1 MPSLVRQ
8 SFRLAFLVAML
19 GFPLTD
25 LAAQSGTIQGQVV
38 DSAGAPISGAIV
50 GVDRTSLGTTT
61 TASGRYTLRGV
72 PARFVTVTVH
82 AIGFSEASSN
92 VTVVESDV
100 VELNFTMNR
109 SPVELAPIDVVVG
122 SRARHTAAEEL
133 AVPVDVYTA
142 EDIHQQGTTETS
154 QVLQALSPSVNFP
167 RQSVTDA
174 NDIVRPFTLRGL
186 SPDHT
191 LVLVNGWRRH
201 TMAVLNTFAYG
212 MGAGSTGVDLNAIP
226 GGAIERIEV
235 LRDGASAQYGS
246 DAIAGVV
253 NVVMKEG
260 KFSPF
265 LNVDAGKY
273 VTDGYPDDGT
283 TANLNGGVG
292 IGIGKGS
299 LSLFGEYQHR
309 DPTNRAWP
317 DSFLVNPQGIGDLI
331 DPKTGE
337 IIEKRNSL
345 KQPNYHWG
353 DGLEKDVMT
362 FGNFRMPLNEKGTS
376 EFYAFGGYSYRRGTG
391 NGFWRYFDSNRN
403 WQELYPQ
410 GFLPEFHPKVNDYSA
425 AGGFR
430 TSFGGWAADAGVSWG
445 MNRFD
450 YDLDNTNNPSLGPC
464 LDPANPCAPGADGI
478 LGNADDPGIP
488 NQTSFFAGR
497 LQHSEVIV
505 GLNLSKPLQLGLP
518 APVNLAF
525 GGAWRREYFNL
536 EKGEFAS
543 YVNGGHAAQD
553 SVANP
558 GDLSPGGSSVF
569 AGFRPQDEADES
581 RANVGAYL
589 DAETNLTTKLLVDV
603 AGRYENYSDF
613 GDRVTG
619 KLALRYQ
626 PAKQFVLRGAAST
639 GFRAPGLAQSF
650 FSHVTTNVI
659 GGQFQE
665 IGNFPVNNR
674 AAKIFGAKPLQEE
687 TSVNYS
693 AGLAFTPQNNFTI
706 TVDYFHIKID
716 NRILLGATFNDSVS
730 QAILVDSGFANIAGV
745 QFFTNGLDTKTDGVD
760 VTADWLIPAGT
771 GTLDLNLGV
780 NYTKNKITHVDP
792 VPPILQGTPTT
803 YTSIL
808 DLVTQVGIEEER
820 PDWRGTLQANYSIGR
835 VHTLGRVSY
844 FGGFASAQPSFTD
857 REEYGAK
864 TLVDLELGYRFDQVN
879 LSIGARNIFDT
890 YPDQPK
896 AEFNNNDNTFPW
908 AAASPFGYNGRFL
921 YTRAEMILGW

>member
-1 MPSLVRQ
+1 MSPSLVRQ
-8 SFRLAFLVAML
+8 SFRLGLVAAL
-19 GFPLTD
+19 LCLPFVS
-25 LAAQSGTIQGQVV
+25 LAAQTGTVQGQVV
-38 DSAGAPISGAIV
+38 DSAGAPVVGAIV
-50 GVDRTSLGTTT
+50 TVDRTSLGTTT
-61 TASGRYTLRGV
+61 TASGRYSLHGV
-72 PARFVTVTVH
+72 PARFVTITVH
-82 AIGFSEASSN
+82 AIGFAQASAPAT
-92 VTVVESDV
+92 VTESDV
-100 VELNFTMNR
+100 VEVNFTLNR

-133 AVPVDVYTA
+133 AVPVDVYSA
-142 EDIHQQGTTETS
+142 ETIQQQGTTETG
-154 QVLQALSPSVNFP
+154 LILAALSPSVNVP
-167 RQSVTDA
+167 HQSVTDA

-201 TMAVLNTFAYG
+201 QTALVNTFPYG
-212 MGAGSTGVDLNAIP
+212 SGAGSSGVDLNAIP
-226 GGAIERIEV
+226 GGAIDRIEV

-253 NVVMKEG
+253 NIVMKEG

-273 VTDGYPDDGT
+273 VTGDFPDDGT
-283 TANLNGGVG
+283 VADLNGGVG
-292 IGIGKGS
+292 LGLGRGS
-299 LSLFGEYQHR
+299 LGLFAEYLHR

-317 DSFLVNPQGIGDLI
+317 DSFLVDPINGIGDLI

-337 IIEKRNSL
+337 IIQKRNSL
-345 KQPNYHWG
+345 TQPNYHWG

-362 FGNFRMPLNEKGTS
+362 FGNFRMPLNESGST
-376 EFYAFGGYSYRRGTG
+376 EFYAFGGYSNRVGTG

-403 WQELYPQ
+403 WQEIYPQ
-410 GFLPEFHPKVNDYSA
+410 GFLPEFRPHVNDYSA

-430 TSFGGWAADAGVSWG
+430 ANLGGWAADIGASWG
-445 MNRFD
+445 MNTFD
-450 YDLDNTNNPSLGPC
+450 YDLTNTNNPSLGPC
-464 LDPANPCAPGADGI
+464 LDVACAPGADGI

-488 NQTSFFAGR
+488 NQTSFDAGR
-497 LQHSEVIV
+497 LQRSEAIV
-505 GLNLSKPLQLGLP
+505 GLNLSKPLNLGLSS
-518 APVNLAF
+518 PVNLAI
-525 GGAWRREYFNL
+525 GGAFRRENYQIQA
-536 EKGEFAS
+536 GEFAS

-569 AGFRPQDEADES
+569 AGFRPQDQADES
-581 RANVGAYL
+581 RDNVGAYMDL
-589 DAETNLTTKLLVDV
+589 ETNLTKSFLANI

-613 GDRVTG
+613 GSRVTG
-619 KLALRYQ
+619 KLALRWQ
-626 PAKQFVLRGAAST
+626 PAKQFVMRGAAST
-639 GFRAPGLAQSF
+639 GFRAPGLSQSF

-665 IGNFPVNNR
+665 IGNFPVDNR
-674 AAKIFGAKPLQEE
+674 AAQIFGAKPLQEE
-687 TSVNYS
+687 TATNLS
-693 AGLAFTPQNNFTI
+693 AGVVVSPADNFTI
-706 TVDYFHIKID
+706 TVDYFHIQID

-730 QAILVDSGFANIAGV
+730 QAILADSGFSGIAGV
-745 QFFTNGLDTKTDGVD
+745 QFFTNGLDTKTDGLD
-760 VTADWLIPAGT
+760 ITADWLVPAGS
-771 GTLDLNLGV
+771 GTFGLSVGV
-780 NYTKNKITHVDP
+780 NYTKNKITRVDP
-792 VPPILQGTPTT
+792 LPPILQGTPTT
-803 YTSIL
+803 IPSVL

-820 PDWRGTLQANYSIGR
+820 PDWRGTLTGTYAVGR

-844 FGGFASAQPSFTD
+844 YGGFASAQPSFTD

-864 TLVDLELGYRFDQVN
+864 TLVDLEIGYRFDQVN